1 VYDITP
7 YLEFHPGGRVQLL
20 RAAGKDGTHLFETE
34 HPWVNLDFLMEKHVV
49 GTFTT
54 SSESGHHGRSSLSVA
69 SSKKDDFLKAP

>member
-1 VYDITP
+1 
-7 YLEFHPGGRVQLL
+7 
-20 RAAGKDGTHLFETE
+20 
-34 HPWVNLDFLMEKHVV
+34 VNLDFLMEKHVV